1 MPHSTPAVPARC
13 REGRID
19 TLPAEGGV
27 FGRGKKRK
35 VNMNPIQMSMNLAP
49 QSPASKK
56 YLTAYALARSSL
68 YWLQAL
74 VEKLSG
80 MDDDAAPPEGA
91 WLPLPKVQELW
102 VYIDLVS
109 RTFRCVDDAPEEL
122 SETCAA
128 ELDLAEAARLQDGEE
143 GAAIRPMLTATTYSA
158 LAHLNVLA
166 VLMPQ
171 VAEEPPCS
179 ANAAKLALTCEFV
192 SKLFQNLDDHVATFL
207 QCEKGMPPWDF
218 HHLAVCAAVAQD
230 MLRSL
235 DESDW
240 DPDGPV
246 PAFVTAKLNTWLQDP
261 RFRGWD
267 REEIDALVGDAVRA
281 VEGAV
286 LVEDAGVLAPA
297 GAVLH

>member
-1 MPHSTPAVPARC
+1 
-13 REGRID
+13 
-19 TLPAEGGV
+19 
-27 FGRGKKRK
+27 
-35 VNMNPIQMSMNLAP
+35 MNPIQMNMNLAP

-80 MDDDAAPPEGA
+80 MDDEAAPPEGA

-122 SETCAA
+122 SESCAA
-128 ELDLAEAARLQDGEE
+128 ELDLAEAARQPDGEE
-143 GAAIRPMLTATTYSA
+143 GAAVRPMLTATTYSA

-171 VAEEPPCS
+171 VAEEPSCS

-192 SKLFQNLDDHVATFL
+192 SRLLHNLDDHVATFL
-207 QCEKGMPPWDF
+207 ECEEGMPPWDF

-230 MLRSL
+230 MLQCL
-235 DESDW
+235 DDSSW

-246 PAFVTAKLNTWLQDP
+246 PAFVTARLNAWLQDP
-261 RFRGWD
+261 RFRGCD
-267 REEIDALVGDAVRA
+267 MDEIGALVGGAVRA
-281 VEGAV
+281 VERAV
-286 LVEDAGVLAPA
+286 LADAGAMAAEGVTI
-297 GAVLH
+297 H